1 MRQRGY
7 TMIELMVV
15 MFLVAL
21 LMLLAVMSYRNY
33 VRRSGVSEGFI
44 LASPAKIAVGEYVD
58 DKLVLPPNQ
67 NDTGCT
73 GITPT
78 VNVACIT
85 IANDGSGEI
94 IITYTMAGNG
104 TIVLKPEIGDK
115 RITWSCKG
123 GDFADSV

>member
-1 MRQRGY
+1 
-7 TMIELMVV
+7 MIELMVV
-15 MFLVAL
+15 MFLVAF

-33 VRRSGVSEGFI
+33 VRRAGVSEGFI

-67 NDTGCT
+67 SDTGYT

-78 VNVACIT
+78 VNVASIT

-123 GDFADSV
+123 GTLPIQYRPSICR